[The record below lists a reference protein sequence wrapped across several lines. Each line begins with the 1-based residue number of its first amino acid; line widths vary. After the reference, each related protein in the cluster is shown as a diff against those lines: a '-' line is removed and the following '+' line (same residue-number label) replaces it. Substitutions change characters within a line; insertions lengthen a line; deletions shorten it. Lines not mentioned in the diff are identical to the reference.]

1 MPGAVPRKVWVQLLA
16 SNITGHY
23 PGLTLILLTWNIG

>member
-16 SNITGHY
+16 SKITDH
-23 PGLTLILLTWNIG
+23 GLGLH